1 MLYVGI
7 DLHKKTIVLC
17 VVNKDRKVVDRQR
30 FHCQNV
36 EGIRVYFEHLEEP
49 FQFVVEATATYE
61 WLVQLLEPLAESWV
75 LANPGKM
82 LVIAKSTKKTDRLD
96 AQVLAEFL
104 ALGMV
109 PQAYRPTAR
118 QREHRV
124 LVRHRVSCLRR
135 VSRLKCQIRHLAACY
150 NADRPDLLTAGG
162 LDDLRGRADLS
173 GADRFVLQQ
182 HLQDYADAQQRLSEA
197 KSELKSFAKRG
208 GKSEQKSREIARSA
222 PGVGEVVSEVVLAEL
237 GDVDRFDSIKEV
249 TAYAGLVPSKRES
262 GGKGKELGI
271 TKKGSRL
278 LRWVM
283 VEAAWQAVRSSTRW
297 RGVYESLK
305 RRRGGKRAIVAVAR
319 RLLGVLASMVRSGQK
334 YRWSLPELRYRE
346 RQAEQRKEKR
356 RLAHEAHEAQAARES
371 KEAVKPGTRVMG
383 QSKRKVTAKRRTKAT
398 VGV

>member
-7 DLHKKTIVLC
+7 DLHKKSISLC
-17 VVNKDRKVVDRQR
+17 VVNKERMVVDRQR

-36 EGIRVYFEHLEEP
+36 EGIRAYFENLGEP

-61 WLVQLLEPLAESWV
+61 WLVQLLEPMAESWV

-82 LVIAKSTKKTDRLD
+82 RVIAESTKKTDRLD

-104 ALGMV
+104 ALGMI
-109 PQAYRPTAR
+109 PKAYRPTAR

-135 VSRLKCQIRHLAACY
+135 VSRLKCQIRHVAACY
-150 NADRPDLLTAGG
+150 NADRPDLFRAEG
-162 LDDLRGRADLS
+162 LDVLCGRAELT

-182 HLQDYADAQQRLSEA
+182 RVQEYDEALKHLSVA
-197 KSELKSFAKRG
+197 KAELKSFAKKG
-208 GKSEQKSREIARSA
+208 GESEQQSREVVRSA

-237 GDVDRFDSIKEV
+237 GDVDRFASLKEV

-262 GGKGKELGI
+262 DGKGKELGI

-278 LRWVM
+278 LRWAM
-283 VEAAWQAVRSSTRW
+283 VEAAWQAIRSSTRW

-319 RLLGVLASMVRSGQK
+319 RLLGVLASMLRSGQK

-346 RQAEQRKEKR
+346 RQAEERKEKR
-356 RLAHEAHEAQAARES
+356 RLAGAAKAAREP
-371 KEAVKPGTRVMG
+371 KELAKPGTRLTG
-383 QSKRKVTAKRRTKAT
+383 KSETNSTAKRRKKAT
-398 VGV
+398 VEV